1 MTLPATRVIRLERQD
16 WRLFATIDD
25 PATRNAMTA
34 ALTGDL
40 WAILE
45 ATRAD
50 RSLRALILQGANGA
64 FCAGADLKRAE
75 RARPDGE
82 RGLAPGEKTPEEEDP
97 ILASNR
103 RGGELFAAFDAH
115 PLVTIAV
122 VDGPAFG
129 GGFGLACCADFVI
142 AGPRARF
149 ALSETGLGLPPAQ
162 IAPYVVGRLGLRVA
176 RQLALSGRR
185 LDGPAALAVGLADAC
200 AVSEA
205 DIAPLLDAILANVG
219 TCAPEANAVTK
230 SLLRRALQADPA
242 AYREEAA
249 RAFSACLRGSEGQE
263 GVRAF
268 AEKRRP
274 VWAAPTWTAPS
285 RAITNADPS

>member
-25 PATRNAMTA
+25 PSTRNAMTA
-34 ALTGDL
+34 ALTDDL
-40 WAILE
+40 WAILG

-64 FCAGADLKRAE
+64 FCAGADLKRAD
-75 RARPDGE
+75 RAGAVASDEG
-82 RGLAPGEKTPEEEDP
+82 DP

-103 RGGELFAAFDAH
+103 RGGELFAALDAH

-122 VDGPAFG
+122 VDGAAFG

-162 IAPYVVGRLGLRVA
+162 IAPYVVGRLGLRLA

-185 LDGPAALAVGLADAC
+185 LDGPAALAAGLADAC
-200 AVSEA
+200 AAGEA
-205 DIAPLLDAILANVG
+205 DIAPLLGTILANVG
-219 TCAPEANAVTK
+219 NCAPEANAVTK
-230 SLLRRALQADPA
+230 SLLHRALRADPA

-249 RAFSACLRGSEGQE
+249 RALSACLRGAEGQE

-268 AEKRRP
+268 TEKRRP
-274 VWAAPTWTAPS
+274 AW
-285 RAITNADPS
+285 ADPARSGVAGGSS

>member
-1 MTLPATRVIRLERQD
+1 MTLPGTTLPATRVVRLERQD

-25 PATRNAMTA
+25 PASRNAMTA
-34 ALTGDL
+34 ALTDDL
-40 WAILE
+40 WAILD

-64 FCAGADLKRAE
+64 FCAGADLKRV
-75 RARPDGE
+75 
-82 RGLAPGEKTPEEEDP
+82 RGGGPEGEDP
-97 ILASNR
+97 VLVSNR
-103 RGGELFAAFDAH
+103 RGGELFAALDAH

-122 VDGPAFG
+122 VDGAAFG
-129 GGFGLACCADFVI
+129 GGFGLACCADFII

-162 IAPYVVGRLGLRVA
+162 IAPYVIGRLGLRLA

-185 LDGPAALAVGLADAC
+185 LDGSAALAAGLADAC
-200 AVSEA
+200 AASEA
-205 DIAPLLDAILANVG
+205 EIAPLLAAILANVG
-219 TCAPEANAVTK
+219 NCAPEANAVTK
-230 SLLRRALQADPA
+230 SLLHRAARAEPA

-249 RAFSACLRGSEGQE
+249 RAFSACLRGPEGQE

-274 VWAAPTWTAPS
+274 AWAVPTSPSTGTAGES
-285 RAITNADPS
+285 S

>member
-34 ALTGDL
+34 ALTDDL

-64 FCAGADLKRAE
+64 FCAGADLKRAD
-75 RARPDGE
+75 RVRPEGE
-82 RGLAPGEKTPEEEDP
+82 RNVASEEYDP
-97 ILASNR
+97 ILTSNR
-103 RGGELFAAFDAH
+103 RGGELFAALDAH

-122 VDGPAFG
+122 VDGAAFG

-162 IAPYVVGRLGLRVA
+162 IAPYVVGRLGLRLA

-185 LDGPAALAVGLADAC
+185 LDGPAALAIGLADAC

-205 DIAPLLDAILANVG
+205 DIAPVLGAILANVG
-219 TCAPEANAVTK
+219 NCAPEANAVTK

-249 RAFSACLRGSEGQE
+249 QAFSACLRGSEGQE

-268 AEKRRP
+268 TEKRRP
-274 VWAAPTWTAPS
+274 AWAAPTP
-285 RAITNADPS
+285 AITAADPS

>member
-1 MTLPATRVIRLERQD
+1 MTLPPTRVIRLERQD

-34 ALTGDL
+34 ALTDDL

-64 FCAGADLKRAE
+64 FCAGADLKRADQ
-75 RARPDGE
+75 ARGAGSDG
-82 RGLAPGEKTPEEEDP
+82 EDP
-97 ILASNR
+97 IEASNR
-103 RGGELFAAFDAH
+103 RGGELFAALDSH

-129 GGFGLACCADFVI
+129 GGFGLACCADFII
-142 AGPRARF
+142 AGPHARF
-149 ALSETGLGLPPAQ
+149 ALSETSLGLPPAQ
-162 IAPYVVGRLGLRVA
+162 IAPYVVGRLGLRLA
-176 RQLALSGRR
+176 RQLALTGRR
-185 LDGPAALAVGLADAC
+185 LDGEAALAIGLADAC
-200 AVSEA
+200 AADAAAVEA
-205 DIAPLLDAILANVG
+205 RLGGILADRG
-219 TCAPEANAVTK
+219 RCAPGANAVTK
-230 SLLRRALQADPA
+230 SLLRRAAGMEPA
-242 AYREEAA
+242 RYREEAA
-249 RAFSACLRGSEGQE
+249 RAFSACLRGPEGQE

-274 VWAAPTWTAPS
+274 AWAVVA
-285 RAITNADPS
+285 ADPS